1 MPELSNPHNPNPPPI
16 WSKRLPCPV
25 CRKEMGLDRIKPH
38 PRFINAHIRLFKC
51 ECGGENSDIVTLA
64 L

>member
-1 MPELSNPHNPNPPPI
+1 
-16 WSKRLPCPV
+16 
-25 CRKEMGLDRIKPH
+25 MGLDRIKPH
-38 PRFINAHIRLFKC
+38 PRFIKAHIRLFKC